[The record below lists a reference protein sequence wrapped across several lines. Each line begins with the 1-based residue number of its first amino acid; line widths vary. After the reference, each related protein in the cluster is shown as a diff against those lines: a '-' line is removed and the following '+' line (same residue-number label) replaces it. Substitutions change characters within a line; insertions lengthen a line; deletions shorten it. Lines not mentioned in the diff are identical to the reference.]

1 VRSDPTHCADTA
13 FGWTRGGQLGGLDTE
28 TEGHLM
34 YIGIGTVVVIVIIVL
49 VVLALR
55 R

>member
-1 VRSDPTHCADTA
+1 VFAPDMPGSGKSPECTTQGD
-13 FGWTRGGQLGGLDTE
+13 F
-28 TEGHLM
+28 M

>member
-1 VRSDPTHCADTA
+1 MPWTVNGSSLTA
-13 FGWTRGGQLGGLDTE
+13 QRE
-28 TEGHLM
+28 EPAV
-34 YIGIGTVVVIVIIVL
+34 YIGIGAIVVIVIIVL

>member
-1 VRSDPTHCADTA
+1 
-13 FGWTRGGQLGGLDTE
+13 LGGPAAGSWEALQPKMK
-28 TEGHLM
+28 GHPV

>member
-1 VRSDPTHCADTA
+1 
-13 FGWTRGGQLGGLDTE
+13 LEGLATE
-28 TEGHLM
+28 KKGIRM

>member
-1 VRSDPTHCADTA
+1 MPGAAHGAIFNHPAKGIPV
-13 FGWTRGGQLGGLDTE
+13 
-28 TEGHLM
+28 
-34 YIGIGTVVVIVIIVL
+34 YIGIGAVVLIIIIIV

>member
-1 VRSDPTHCADTA
+1 VSAAHTG
-13 FGWTRGGQLGGLDTE
+13 FGWNRGGQLEGLTTE
-28 TEGHLM
+28 MKGHPM

>member
-1 VRSDPTHCADTA
+1 LPWRVDRGSLTA
-13 FGWTRGGQLGGLDTE
+13 QTRGTAV
-28 TEGHLM
+28 
-34 YIGIGTVVVIVIIVL
+34 YIGIGAVVVIVIIVL